1 MGKAGNFY
9 IEEAE
14 SDFKR
19 IHKGLILNKDIDC
32 LTLGIYVKI
41 LVLGK
46 KWQLNIKG
54 LSSYFG
60 ISDMKIRRSIALL
73 EREGYISRKAVQD
86 EKSGKL
92 SGWDY
97 TLHAIPLNKEER
109 TSAGRK
115 INNCETD
122 NTENRQHGK
131 PTTRKT
137 DNTETGEDY
146 NNKPNKDI
154 NLKNTETDN
163 TFKKFYEE
171 NFLSEET
178 VKAAGESQKKVNP
191 AKEQC
196 EQAVEYFNAKV
207 AATPGCKFPKV
218 MKITETRKR
227 AVAQRIREY
236 GAETVGKVIDMAV
249 GNVFLNGGGGRSFVA
264 SFDWIMKPSNFIKIY
279 EGNYERNN
287 NNTNT
292 NSNGNGNGTTEQGDC
307 FSGRYNS
314 NEATRQR
321 AAAAARA
328 IDRILND
335 SKKEPN
341 PSEYF

>member
-1 MGKAGNFY
+1 MEKSGNFY

-19 IHKGLILNKDIDC
+19 IHKGIILNKDIDC

-54 LSSYFG
+54 LSSYFD

-92 SGWDY
+92 SGWNY
-97 TLHAIPLNKEER
+97 TLHAMPLDKEKR

-115 INNCETD
+115 INDCET
-122 NTENRQHGK
+122 EYPKNRVHGF
-131 PTTRKT
+131 PSTRFSEY
-137 DNTETGEDY
+137 TETGGDN

-154 NLKNTETDN
+154 NLKEQETKN
-163 TFKKFYEE
+163 NFKNFSEE

-178 VKAAGESQKKVNP
+178 AKAAGESQKKVNP
-191 AKEQC
+191 ARGQC

-249 GNVFLNGGGGRSFVA
+249 ANSFLNGAGGRSFVA
-264 SFDWIMKPSNFIKIY
+264 SFDWIMKPSNFVKVY

-287 NNTNT
+287 NNINS
-292 NSNGNGNGTTEQGDC
+292 NSNGATEQDDY
-307 FSGRYNS
+307 FRGRYNGT
-314 NEATRQR
+314 EATRQR

-328 IDRILND
+328 IDRILTD
-335 SKKEPN
+335 SKNEPN